1 MTENE
6 RLTSIRKSLNMTMEK
21 FGERIGVSKTTISG
35 IETGRRN
42 LTEHMTKSICRE
54 FNVNYT
60 WLTTGE
66 GEMFFQSDDLIVSK
80 VEEIMAGCNETH
92 KNLLTLCATK
102 LDEQDLKA
110 IERII
115 EKYLEIQEKQKEP
128 ERTYEPDLE
137 L

>member
-1 MTENE
+1 MTENDRVKE
-6 RLTSIRKSLNMTMEK
+6 VRKALSLTLDK
-21 FGERIGVSKTTISG
+21 FGERIGIKKSALIAV
-35 IETGRRN
+35 ENGRN
-42 LTEHMTKSICRE
+42 SLTEQNIKSICRE
-54 FNVNYT
+54 FGVDYT

>member
-1 MTENE
+1 MNQNNRVKEIRNTLN
-6 RLTSIRKSLNMTMEK
+6 LTLEK
-21 FGERIGVSKTTISG
+21 FGDKLGVTKTAISRIEKGERA
-35 IETGRRN
+35 
-42 LTEHMTKSICRE
+42 LTDQMAKAICRE
-54 FNVNYT
+54 FGVDYT

-92 KNLLTLCATK
+92 KKLLTLCATK

-128 ERTYEPDLE
+128 ERAYEPDLE

>member
-1 MTENE
+1 MNQNNRVTEIRNTLN
-6 RLTSIRKSLNMTMEK
+6 LTLEK
-21 FGERIGVSKTTISG
+21 FGDKLGVTKTAISRIEKGERA
-35 IETGRRN
+35 
-42 LTEHMTKSICRE
+42 LTDQMAKAICRE
-54 FNVNYT
+54 FGVDYT

-128 ERTYEPDLE
+128 ERAYEPDLE